1 MAKFIYQLQSVL
13 DIKQKLE
20 EQEKIAFSLAA
31 AKLNEEQEALQRLL
45 IQKAGYDRQA
55 RKLVECAIN
64 LLEIGACRKAVETMK
79 VRIRNQ
85 MLEVHKAE
93 RQLENVRKRLNEV
106 MMERKTYE
114 KLKEKKFEEFKQELL
129 YEENKEVDELVSYA
143 YSKRHE

>member
-1 MAKFIYQLQSVL
+1 
-13 DIKQKLE
+13 
-20 EQEKIAFSLAA
+20 
-31 AKLNEEQEALQRLL
+31 
-45 IQKAGYDRQA
+45 
-55 RKLVECAIN
+55 
-64 LLEIGACRKAVETMK
+64 
-79 VRIRNQ
+79 